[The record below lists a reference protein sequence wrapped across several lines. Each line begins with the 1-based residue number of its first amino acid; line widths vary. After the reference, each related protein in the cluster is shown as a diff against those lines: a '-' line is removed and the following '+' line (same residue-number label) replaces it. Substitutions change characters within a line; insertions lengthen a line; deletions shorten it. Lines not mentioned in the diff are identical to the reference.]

1 MSAIPVSPLRLAPFR
16 RFLLAHLVSA
26 TGSAMAPLAL
36 AYAVIGQGGGAG
48 SLGVVLATNTLPTV
62 VFVVV
67 GGVLADRMSRS
78 RLLFAGNALAAVA
91 QGVLAALVGAGHAGT
106 ATVAVC
112 GLVSGTAAAFR
123 VPAAQGAVPQLVPL
137 EQAQRANALLRLP
150 ANAVR
155 FVGPVAAGLLVAAG
169 GPAWALG
176 WDAVSFAVAAVL
188 LRGLRL
194 PAPLAVG
201 RPLAGL
207 RSGWRA
213 FLARTWLWTYT
224 LSGTVVVAAWLAGF
238 QLLGPL
244 VAATR
249 YGGARDWG
257 LVEAALAGGLLG
269 GTLVCLRWRPR
280 RLLVVAILASGGL
293 AVPLAVLAAG
303 LPLGYVLGAAVLA
316 GVLLDVAVVTWT
328 TAFQSYVPED
338 ELGRM
343 SAFNVIGERLAIPF
357 GYLLVALAAHL
368 WSDGAVLCVCA
379 GLILLATL
387 LNLCVRDAY
396 RITRPA
402 PSRASASRAAT
413 TAEAGSGG

>member
-91 QGVLAALVGAGHAGT
+91 QGVLAALVGVGHAGT

-155 FVGPVAAGLLVAAG
+155 FVGPVAAGC
-169 GPAWALG
+169 
-176 WDAVSFAVAAVL
+176 S
-188 LRGLRL
+188 
-194 PAPLAVG
+194 
-201 RPLAGL
+201 
-207 RSGWRA
+207 S
-213 FLARTWLWTYT
+213 
-224 LSGTVVVAAWLAGF
+224 
-238 QLLGPL
+238 
-244 VAATR
+244 
-249 YGGARDWG
+249 
-257 LVEAALAGGLLG
+257 
-269 GTLVCLRWRPR
+269 
-280 RLLVVAILASGGL
+280 
-293 AVPLAVLAAG
+293 
-303 LPLGYVLGAAVLA
+303 
-316 GVLLDVAVVTWT
+316 
-328 TAFQSYVPED
+328 
-338 ELGRM
+338 
-343 SAFNVIGERLAIPF
+343 
-357 GYLLVALAAHL
+357 
-368 WSDGAVLCVCA
+368 
-379 GLILLATL
+379 
-387 LNLCVRDAY
+387 
-396 RITRPA
+396 RPA
-402 PSRASASRAAT
+402 GP
-413 TAEAGSGG
+413 